1 MFSITFWEKKRMCI
15 GIAAIIRQNKR
26 ANLQICSN
34 RFTEHFRPLKEFY
47 VCSFIQILYFTFV
60 SYNARLW

>member
-47 VCSFIQILYFTFV
+47 VCLFI
-60 SYNARLW
+60 